1 MKKIFAVLSVLAL
14 STAMV
19 AAQDPQPTT
28 QNQTTQTDV
37 GQPTD
42 TNEPVFKGCLSGSK
56 DNYVLTT
63 SDGKSFRLHSDK
75 DINEHVGKMVEIRG
89 TMKKEGV
96 DRPDDAAARMSEI
109 DVADV
114 KSVEGGSCPPASDSS
129 AAASTEAPVKS
140 DATDQ
145 AAASTATE
153 PAAAS
158 QATVTEQKA
167 TEPVATETK
176 PEVSAQAST
185 TSEPAASAAVSTEN
199 STAAVSADPQTGVNA
214 DVDANKA
221 TDTTATASTG
231 TEQNAQ
237 ADAAQLPETA
247 SALPLLGLLGFIATG
262 FGLVMRRK

>member
-1 MKKIFAVLSVLAL
+1 MKKIFALLTVLAL

-19 AAQDPQPTT
+19 AAQDPP
-28 QNQTTQTDV
+28 QTPTQTEV

-89 TMKKEGV
+89 TEKKEGV
-96 DRPDDAAARMSEI
+96 DRPGDNEAAPRMSEI

-145 AAASTATE
+145 ASASTATE

-185 TSEPAASAAVSTEN
+185 TSEPSASAAVSTED
-199 STAAVSADPQTGVNA
+199 STASVQADKSGV

-221 TDTTATASTG
+221 TDTQVASTDAN
-231 TEQNAQ
+231 QNAQ
-237 ADAAQLPETA
+237 SDAAQLPETA
-247 SALPLLGLLGFIATG
+247 SLLPLLGLLGFIATG